1 MSGTKRA
8 MKILGA
14 TLVGAAIIT
23 GGLWLSGFFDD
34 NQNTGNISKLSFD
47 DKKLGNL
54 DVDSTAK
61 MMVGKYKIDDKQAK
75 LYLHSLYLLSK
86 VTLEQLENVVLKEGV
101 VNYKRSSMSSKTS
114 SENSSNGFQM
124 VNLPSS
130 NSSSPET
137 INLSEVTSSSYL
149 QVAIG
154 DEKDALVHG
163 MVTPERVLV
172 EVSPED
178 ERMSVT
184 PDGKIMVENSTLNL
198 TGEKLVKEK
207 NAALVSLSVASCE
220 KRPNKL
226 YLRTDSRS
234 SLTDESSEKFGT
246 PDGEAN
252 LSDAQDEAS
261 LSSVREEDNLSDL
274 QGEDKSKDNVSLEK
288 NENDSTLSDKK
299 DLSHSCGESLKS
311 DALLDKSE
319 SNSTLVGGSSPS
331 SSTSETSP
339 SSSTSET
346 SSSSSTSETSIPLLI
361 LEKNGNPKQC
371 AKDLKL
377 KFDEIYDK
385 IFVKD
390 MFNEYFQNVKLF
402 EFITG
407 KVNEVNLEDD
417 VLLFIK
423 NNKDVIQSILEESK
437 GLCDD
442 ELNRL
447 LVTRCLYLKNKGVEV
462 FNCFEVIFGVC
473 AFIE

>member
-54 DVDSTAK
+54 DDSTAK

-319 SNSTLVGGSSPS
+319 SNSTLVGESSP
-331 SSTSETSP
+331 
-339 SSSTSET
+339 
-346 SSSSSTSETSIPLLI
+346 SSSTSETSIPLLI

>member
-319 SNSTLVGGSSPS
+319 SNSTLVGESSP
-331 SSTSETSP
+331 
-339 SSSTSET
+339 
-346 SSSSSTSETSIPLLI
+346 SSSTSETSIPLLI

>member
-149 QVAIG
+149 QVAMEDG
-154 DEKDALVHG
+154 KNALAHG
-163 MVTPERVLV
+163 MVALERVLV
-172 EVSPED
+172 DVSPED

-288 NENDSTLSDKK
+288 NENDSTPSDKK

-319 SNSTLVGGSSPS
+319 SNSTLVGESSP
-331 SSTSETSP
+331 
-339 SSSTSET
+339 
-346 SSSSSTSETSIPLLI
+346 SSSTSETSIPLLI

-377 KFDEIYDK
+377 KFDEIYGK

>member
-61 MMVGKYKIDDKQAK
+61 MMVEKYKIDDKQAK

-288 NENDSTLSDKK
+288 NENDSTPSDKK

-331 SSTSETSP
+331 SSTSETS
-339 SSSTSET
+339 
-346 SSSSSTSETSIPLLI
+346 IPLLI

-377 KFDEIYDK
+377 KFYEIYGK

>member
-207 NAALVSLSVASCE
+207 NAASVSLSVASCE

-319 SNSTLVGGSSPS
+319 SNSTLVGESSP
-331 SSTSETSP
+331 
-339 SSSTSET
+339 
-346 SSSSSTSETSIPLLI
+346 SSSTSETSIPLLI

-377 KFDEIYDK
+377 KFDEIYGK
-385 IFVKD
+385 IFVKY

>member
-207 NAALVSLSVASCE
+207 NAASVSLSVASCE

-319 SNSTLVGGSSPS
+319 SNSTLVGESSP
-331 SSTSETSP
+331 
-339 SSSTSET
+339 
-346 SSSSSTSETSIPLLI
+346 SSSTSETSIPLLI

>member
-288 NENDSTLSDKK
+288 NENDSTPSDKK

-319 SNSTLVGGSSPS
+319 SNSTLVGESSP
-331 SSTSETSP
+331 
-339 SSSTSET
+339 
-346 SSSSSTSETSIPLLI
+346 SSSTSETSIPLLI

>member
-184 PDGKIMVENSTLNL
+184 PDGKIMVENEFDWRKVS
-198 TGEKLVKEK
+198 KRKK
-207 NAALVSLSVASCE
+207 CSLS
-220 KRPNKL
+220 
-226 YLRTDSRS
+226 
-234 SLTDESSEKFGT
+234 FII
-246 PDGEAN
+246 
-252 LSDAQDEAS
+252 
-261 LSSVREEDNLSDL
+261 
-274 QGEDKSKDNVSLEK
+274 
-288 NENDSTLSDKK
+288 
-299 DLSHSCGESLKS
+299 
-311 DALLDKSE
+311 
-319 SNSTLVGGSSPS
+319 GG
-331 SSTSETSP
+331 
-339 SSSTSET
+339 
-346 SSSSSTSETSIPLLI
+346 
-361 LEKNGNPKQC
+361 
-371 AKDLKL
+371 
-377 KFDEIYDK
+377 
-385 IFVKD
+385 
-390 MFNEYFQNVKLF
+390 
-402 EFITG
+402 
-407 KVNEVNLEDD
+407 
-417 VLLFIK
+417 
-423 NNKDVIQSILEESK
+423 
-437 GLCDD
+437 
-442 ELNRL
+442 
-447 LVTRCLYLKNKGVEV
+447 
-462 FNCFEVIFGVC
+462 
-473 AFIE
+473 

>member
-207 NAALVSLSVASCE
+207 NAASVSLSVASCE

-288 NENDSTLSDKK
+288 NENDSTPSDKK

-319 SNSTLVGGSSPS
+319 SNSTLVGGSSP
-331 SSTSETSP
+331 
-339 SSSTSET
+339 
-346 SSSSSTSETSIPLLI
+346 SSSTSETSIPLLI

>member
-61 MMVGKYKIDDKQAK
+61 MMVEKYKIDDKQAK

-207 NAALVSLSVASCE
+207 NAASVSLSVASCE

-319 SNSTLVGGSSPS
+319 SNSTLVGESSP
-331 SSTSETSP
+331 
-339 SSSTSET
+339 
-346 SSSSSTSETSIPLLI
+346 SSSTSETSIPLLI